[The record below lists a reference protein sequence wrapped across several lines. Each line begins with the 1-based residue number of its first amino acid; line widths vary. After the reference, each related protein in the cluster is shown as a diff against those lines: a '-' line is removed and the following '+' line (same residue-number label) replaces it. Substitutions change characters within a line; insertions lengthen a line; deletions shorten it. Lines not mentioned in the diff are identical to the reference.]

1 MDEAPVLTIVQLADH
16 CEGHL
21 AQKSKMADKRKR
33 PSSSLNGS
41 PYAKRSRWDGEV
53 DSSSNS
59 KINAPQPRNDPFYG
73 QKHAF
78 PGLDDGPDED
88 YLSYGPPE
96 DGLEYLRMVR

>member
-1 MDEAPVLTIVQLADH
+1 MI
-16 CEGHL
+16 
-21 AQKSKMADKRKR
+21 DKRKQ

-41 PYAKRSRWDGEV
+41 PLAKRPRGDGEA
-53 DSSSNS
+53 DSPSDS

-78 PGLDDGPDED
+78 PGLDDGPEED